1 MYMDYTNGPADEA
14 LQDEQDMV
22 DLVEETLIL
31 N

>member
-1 MYMDYTNGPADEA
+1 MRNYTNGPADEA

-22 DLVEETLIL
+22 DLVEDALIL